1 MNYFLPHSTNLGMT
15 YHKIV
20 SQKMKS
26 LKRSAHLVERIF
38 EMGWFAYH
46 VFNLVLIVIS
56 RKKRKKNDNNIQ
68 FYQNI

>member
-38 EMGWFAYH
+38 EMDWFSNH

-56 RKKRKKNDNNIQ
+56 RKKRKK
-68 FYQNI
+68 